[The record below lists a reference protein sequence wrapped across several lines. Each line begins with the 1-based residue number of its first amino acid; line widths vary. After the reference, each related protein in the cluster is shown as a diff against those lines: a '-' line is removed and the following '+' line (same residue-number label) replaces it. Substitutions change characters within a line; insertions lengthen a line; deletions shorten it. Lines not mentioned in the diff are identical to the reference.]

1 MKHSLDCALAQGKYK
16 TRGHWQVAVTTQF
29 SISTATYVFLRLWGE
44 ANGVHVLFF
53 YA

>member
-16 TRGHWQVAVTTQF
+16 TRGHWQVAVTSQF
-29 SISTATYVFLRLWGE
+29 CISTATYVLLKLWEGKDS
-44 ANGVHVLFF
+44 VHVLFF